1 MSSSGVTVVVTSFNH
16 ARFLPDALQSLRA
29 QSTTPSEVVL
39 VDDGSTDDTAR
50 LVSGYA
56 EVRYL
61 YQTNRGLSA
70 ARNAGLRASVGE
82 FIVFLDADDVLEP
95 RAIEV
100 GLRYLA
106 AHPEWALV
114 SGGHRRADADLRPL
128 GHDCCWPVHD
138 RHYLALLHGNY
149 IGMHA
154 AVMYRRA
161 ALLAL
166 GGFDEELTACEDYDV
181 YLRMARSYPIGCHGE
196 IAALYR
202 QHGTNM
208 SARLGN
214 MLAMALQVHDRQYPH
229 VKHDAELRAA
239 WRQGHRGWWVYFGD
253 QIWEQARSAPG
264 FDLQRLGLL
273 LRVIGNYPFA
283 WKLLRNSPLRPRSLA
298 RRVRS
303 ALRGEARQEQRAS
316 LNPGSFRSLVPLGS
330 AVADDSVVSRY
341 VRRFLAAHAS
351 DTGAA
356 VDIGDGPGQLRLDKI
371 SEVADGSQS
380 SITCIFQLRTF
391 ALDEAVAQ
399 LHRVLRPGG
408 VLLAVLPGVVMRSEV
423 ASVDDHWRFT
433 ALGARWLFSRHFG
446 DDIEVSHEGN
456 VVTAL
461 AALHQLSADSLEEIE
476 FEPVDSQQQLLIM
489 VFGRKNQ
496 ARTAG

>member
-1 MSSSGVTVVVTSFNH
+1 MKSSGVTVVVTSFNH
-16 ARFLPDALQSLRA
+16 ACFLPDALQSLRT
-29 QSTTPSEVVL
+29 QSTTPYEVVL
-39 VDDGSTDDTAR
+39 VDDGSTDDTAQ
-50 LVSGYA
+50 LVSGYP

-61 YQTNRGLSA
+61 YQPNRGLSA

-106 AHPEWALV
+106 AHPDWALV
-114 SGGHRRADADLRPL
+114 SGGHRRAAADLRPL

-138 RHYLALLHGNY
+138 RHYRALLHGNY

-161 ALLAL
+161 ALLVL

-214 MLAMALQVHDRQYPH
+214 MLAMALRVHDRQYPH
-229 VKHDAELRAA
+229 VKHDPELRAA
-239 WRQGHRGWWVYFGD
+239 WRQGHRGWWIYFGD
-253 QIWEQARSAPG
+253 QIWEQVRSAPG

-273 LRVIGNYPFA
+273 LRVIGSYPFA

-303 ALRGEARQEQRAS
+303 ALRGEARQEERAS
-316 LNPGSFRSLVPLGS
+316 VNPGSFRTLVPLGS
-330 AVADDSVVSRY
+330 TAASDSVASRY
-341 VRRFLAAHAS
+341 IHRFLAAHPS
-351 DTGAA
+351 DAEAA
-356 VDIGDGPGQLRLDKI
+356 VDIGDGPGQLRLEQVSKL
-371 SEVADGSQS
+371 ADASQS
-380 SITCIFQLRTF
+380 SVTCILQLGTF
-391 ALDEAVAQ
+391 ELDDAVGQ
-399 LHRVLRPGG
+399 FFRVLRPGG
-408 VLLAVLPGVVMRSEV
+408 VLLAVLPGVVMRSNV
-423 ASVDDHWRFT
+423 ASTDDHWRFT
-433 ALGARWLFSRHFG
+433 AAGARRLFSRHFG
-446 DDIEVSHEGN
+446 EAVEVSHHGN

-461 AALHQLSADSLEEIE
+461 GALHQLPADSLEEIE
-476 FEPVDSQQQLLIM
+476 FEPVDNQQQLLIT
-489 VFGRKNQ
+489 VFARKIPV
-496 ARTAG
+496 RTAG